1 MKKLFLS
8 MLTLISAATMS
19 AQTTAD
25 VTLRLESESHSVS
38 DLYLF
43 AGPDLAASPE
53 RGSFYA
59 TKSNPEDINI
69 YAVDPATNGKY
80 SSYGNGTLMN
90 IPVEIITSKEA
101 AAKQNYTIKFEVY
114 EDAEV
119 LKLKDLVTG
128 EEKDIVDGGSYNFTV
143 TEENA
148 PSYQEGTY
156 SVISNRFVIN
166 YTYVIMK
173 GDFATPGA
181 EWAYTSNFTH
191 NGATASLNLDLAADT
206 WYHFQI
212 EENGAVGANGSAFD
226 EDHKSFVVPA
236 TGWDQQL
243 TLHTGAAGT
252 YTFTWT
258 YASDNLT
265 ITFPAA
271 PVTGYTVTPNAA
283 GYATFSADEATV
295 IPDGAT
301 AYTGTISGEEL
312 VLNQITGGYVPAN
325 TGVIVA
331 GVAGTPYNFAIYGG
345 SVDAIGGNAL
355 KATATYNTSMKNVY
369 VLKGNAFLEYV
380 GTNALAAN
388 KAYIQLPTAGQNNA
402 PARISMRFNGTQD
415 VENVETE
422 AVKAEKFIENG
433 QVLIRRGNEVYNL
446 QGQIVK

>member
-1 MKKLFLS
+1 

-59 TKSNPEDINI
+59 TQSNPEDINI

-128 EEKDIVDGGSYNFTV
+128 EEKDIVNGGSYNFTV

-156 SVISNRFVIN
+156 SVISNRFFIN
-166 YTYVIMK
+166 FSAV
-173 GDFATPGA
+173 
-181 EWAYTSNFTH
+181 TSVTTNEF
-191 NGATASLNLDLAADT
+191 
-206 WYHFQI
+206 
-212 EENGAVGANGSAFD
+212 
-226 EDHKSFVVPA
+226 
-236 TGWDQQL
+236 GW
-243 TLHTGAAGT
+243 
-252 YTFTWT
+252 
-258 YASDNLT
+258 
-265 ITFPAA
+265 
-271 PVTGYTVTPNAA
+271 
-283 GYATFSADEATV
+283 ATFS
-295 IPDGAT
+295 
-301 AYTGTISGEEL
+301 YTTDVEPVNPASKVYKGTISDELLNLNEVDYVKAGE
-312 VLNQITGGYVPAN
+312 
-325 TGVIVA
+325 GVIVYGA
-331 GVAGTPYNFAIYGG
+331 PSTTYYFAVGNGTADFTDN
-345 SVDAIGGNAL
+345 DL
-355 KATATYNTSMKNVY
+355 KATSTYNTSMKNVY

-388 KAYIQLPTAGQNNA
+388 KAYIQLPAAGQNNA
-402 PARISMRFNGTQD
+402 PARIRMVINGTQG

-433 QVLIRRGNEVYNL
+433 QVYIRRGNEVYNL

>member
-1 MKKLFLS
+1 

-43 AGPDLAASPE
+43 SGPDLVASPE

-59 TKSNPEDINI
+59 TQSNPEDINI

-143 TEENA
+143 TEGNA

-166 YTYVIMK
+166 YTYVTMK
-173 GDFATPGA
+173 GDFANPGA
-181 EWAYTSNFTH
+181 ELAYTSNFTH

-226 EDHKSFVVPA
+226 EDHKSFEVPA
-236 TGWDQQL
+236 TGWVGQL

-258 YASDNLT
+258 YASDNLA
-265 ITFPAA
+265 ITFPAVA
-271 PVTGYTVTPNAA
+271 PATGYTVTPNAA
-283 GYATFSADEATV
+283 GYATFSAAEATV
-295 IPDGAT
+295 IPTGAT

-312 VLNQITGGYVPAN
+312 LLNQIMGGYVPAN
-325 TGVIVA
+325 TGVIVS
-331 GVAGTPYNFAIYGG
+331 GVAGTPYNFAIYDG
-345 SVDAIGGNAL
+345 SVDAITGNDL
-355 KATATYNTSMKNVY
+355 KATATYNTSMQNVY

-388 KAYIQLPTAGQNNA
+388 KAFIQLPAQSGA
-402 PARISMRFNGTQD
+402 PTRIRMVVNHATG
-415 VENVETE
+415 VENAAVE
-422 AVKAEKFIENG
+422 AKAEKFVENG
-433 QVLIRRGNEVYNL
+433 QILIRRGNEVYNL
-446 QGQIVK
+446 QGQIVQ

>member
-1 MKKLFLS
+1 MKKIAFLAS
-8 MLTLISAATMS
+8 LLCATFAMAAPTITGMSQIDLSTSGQTDKYVRFVLADEFSDGFDNTWDTPAPNESGIYVYYAGERYTGWASKQYTASLPLGFYSGENTSYTLKFSNFSGTEYTIYDRVADQIITVNGS
-19 AQTTAD
+19 TANYNFTID
-25 VTLRLESESHSVS
+25 ASLKNSQINDRFIINPVYVEGSWNAWASWSVAFW
-38 DLYLF
+38 DN
-43 AGPDLAASPE
+43 GD
-53 RGSFYA
+53 GSVICEVENLDANTEYEFGLHFG
-59 TKSNPEDINI
+59 TQSGSW
-69 YAVDPATNGKY
+69 ATNG
-80 SSYGNGTLMN
+80 
-90 IPVEIITSKEA
+90 
-101 AAKQNYTIKFEVY
+101 
-114 EDAEV
+114 
-119 LKLKDLVTG
+119 
-128 EEKDIVDGGSYNFTV
+128 
-143 TEENA
+143 
-148 PSYQEGTY
+148 
-156 SVISNRFVIN
+156 
-166 YTYVIMK
+166 YTYK
-173 GDFATPGA
+173 SDYKSTADFEHDA
-181 EWAYTSNFTH
+181 
-191 NGATASLNLDLAADT
+191 LAGNMRLQT
-206 WYHFQI
+206 
-212 EENGAVGANGSAFD
+212 E
-226 EDHKSFVVPA
+226 
-236 TGWDQQL
+236 
-243 TLHTGAAGT
+243 AAGT
-252 YTFTWT
+252 YTFKWE
-258 YASDNLT
+258 YATRTFS

-331 GVAGTPYNFAIYGG
+331 GVAGTPYNFAIYAG
-345 SVDAIGGNAL
+345 SVDAVAGNAL

-422 AVKAEKFIENG
+422 AVKAEKFVENG